1 MKTKE
6 FMKIANEKILNYTFL
21 KEMLDDGYYPTHLVE
36 KGQEL
41 LKHLCEKIEEEK
53 PENLEELYKL
63 THEYTEKFNDL
74 AYEFE
79 AEDSEIETVA
89 REAIALDFYFI
100 ARSYEFN
107 EADIEELIAP
117 RDW

>member
-1 MKTKE
+1 
-6 FMKIANEKILNYTFL
+6 MKITNEKISNHIFL
-21 KEMLDDGYYPTHLVE
+21 EEMINDDYYPPQLVV

-41 LKHLCEKIEEEK
+41 LKQLCERIEEEK
-53 PENLEELYKL
+53 PEDLKALYKL

-79 AEDSEIETVA
+79 EADSEFETVA
-89 REAIALDFYFI
+89 RDAAGADFEFIAL
-100 ARSYEFN
+100 SYGFD
-107 EADIEELIAP
+107 EADIEELISP